1 MTQTIS
7 VTLPSSTLYVS
18 GTVNDVAV
26 TWTNTEGNTW
36 EAVADRAADD
46 VYRVALTMVPSSG
59 AASTAEL
66 TLYYGVLN
74 LITDRTQAD
83 VIHGTDKGYYNASD
97 LNRVGSAV
105 EYVAG
110 RFASYGYSVGVSPR
124 KDWAM
129 GDIPREAD
137 MAKYLAEVEQLRSL
151 VCVLPTTPE
160 TPGDMEGL
168 TYAEANNIEQILKD
182 ADSLLT
188 NMAAAW
194 YYSGEIYAGEC

>member
-1 MTQTIS
+1 MTQTIA

-18 GTVNDVAV
+18 GTVNDAAV

-36 EAVADRAADD
+36 EAAADRAADD
-46 VYRVALTMVPSSG
+46 VYHVVLTMVPSSG
-59 AASTAEL
+59 TTTTAEI
-66 TLYYGVLN
+66 TLYYGILN
-74 LITDRTQAD
+74 IITDRTQAD
-83 VIHGTDKGYYNASD
+83 VINGTDKGYYNAED
-97 LNRVGSAV
+97 LNRVGAAV

-110 RFASYGYSVGVSPR
+110 RFASYGYAVSVSPK

-137 MAKYLAEVEQLRSL
+137 MAKYLVEVEQLRGL
-151 VCVLPTTPE
+151 VRVLPTTPE
-160 TPGDMEGL
+160 TPGDMENL
-168 TYAEANNIEQILKD
+168 WWWEANHIEQILKD

-194 YYSGEIYAGEC
+194 YYSGAIYAGEC